1 MRTLLIGVGAPL
13 RGDDSVGLH
22 VVRRLVARGLPPGW
36 AAAEV
41 SGDWL
46 ALVDRLAGAE
56 RLVVV
61 DAWAGHEAPG
71 TIVEWA
77 APTAAEARATP
88 PLGHGVGLVELLGLA
103 ELLGIPGPIETRIF
117 GIQVA
122 DLSRYSEH
130 CSPAVAA
137 AIDEACARVL
147 ALG

>member
-22 VVRRLVARGLPPGW
+22 VVRRLVAPGLPAGW

-46 ALVDRLAGAE
+46 ALVDRLEGVE

-61 DAWAGHEAPG
+61 DAWVGGEAPG

-77 APTAAEARATP
+77 GPAASDPHGAPA
-88 PLGHGVGLVELLGLA
+88 LGHGVGLVELLELA
-103 ELLGIPGPIETRIF
+103 RLLGIAEPIETRFF
-117 GIQVA
+117 GIQVG
-122 DLSRYSEH
+122 DLSRYSED
-130 CSPAVAA
+130 CSPEVTA
-137 AIDEACARVL
+137 AIDEVCARVL
-147 ALG
+147 ALR

>member
-46 ALVDRLAGAE
+46 ALVDRLEGVE

-61 DAWAGHEAPG
+61 DAWAGAEAPG
-71 TIVEWA
+71 SIVEWSLPA
-77 APTAAEARATP
+77 AADPRGVPA
-88 PLGHGVGLVELLGLA
+88 LGHGVGLVELLGLA
-103 ELLGIPGPIETRIF
+103 RLLGIAGPIETRII

-122 DLSRYSEH
+122 DLSRYSES

-137 AIDEACARVL
+137 AIDEVCARVL